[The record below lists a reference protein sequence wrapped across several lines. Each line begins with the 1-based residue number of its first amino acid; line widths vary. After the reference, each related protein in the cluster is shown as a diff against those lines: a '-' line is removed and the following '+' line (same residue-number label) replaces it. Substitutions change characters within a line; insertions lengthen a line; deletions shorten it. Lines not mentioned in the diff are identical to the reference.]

1 MNENESNDVF
11 QRFGGRKFLL
21 SLIGMVALIIMASL
35 NPMNLTTEVIVGVL
49 GVIATYS
56 GSNSMLTAIMA
67 KKGSQEATASYQS
80 KEKPVPQSGEEV
92 FQASAGYPVE
102 ANSPVSIVNA
112 NTILQLENKI
122 SELNKEILELQY
134 RASNL
139 ENAVNSLMEIVK
151 TQNELINRLTISQN
165 QSNLNVRGL
174 DGKNNG

>member
-67 KKGSQEATASYQS
+67 KRGVTNTETAAASSQIQTQPEMQSQVEIQAPQQIPLESRVVALEEAM
-80 KEKPVPQSGEEV
+80 
-92 FQASAGYPVE
+92 
-102 ANSPVSIVNA
+102 NSFI
-112 NTILQLENKI
+112 
-122 SELNKEILELQY
+122 EILK
-134 RASNL
+134 
-139 ENAVNSLMEIVK
+139 V
-151 TQNELINRLTISQN
+151 QNETLNRLTISQN
-165 QSNLNVRGL
+165 QSNLNVTNTRGL
-174 DGKNNG
+174 DGKNNS

>member
-67 KKGSQEATASYQS
+67 KKGSQEAAANAAASQIQTQPEVQS
-80 KEKPVPQSGEEV
+80 QPEIQTSQPNPLESRVVALEE
-92 FQASAGYPVE
+92 AM
-102 ANSPVSIVNA
+102 NSFI
-112 NTILQLENKI
+112 
-122 SELNKEILELQY
+122 EILK
-134 RASNL
+134 
-139 ENAVNSLMEIVK
+139 V
-151 TQNELINRLTISQN
+151 QNETLNRLTISQN
-165 QSNLNVRGL
+165 QSNLNARGL